1 MNIAVTSE
9 PRIASLQV
17 TKSEIIAH
25 LQDGRVISVPLAW
38 SWRLSE
44 ASPEQRNRFEI
55 LGNGQGVHWEE
66 LDEDISAWG
75 MLYGIPAHRPKS
87 RVKNTRLSTRA
98 ASRREKAAV

>member
-17 TKSEIIAH
+17 TKDEIIAH
-25 LQDGRVISVPLAW
+25 LQDGRTISVPLAW

-44 ASPEQRNRFEI
+44 ATREQRNCFEI

-66 LDEDISAWG
+66 LDEDIGAWG
-75 MLYGIPAHRPKS
+75 MLYGIPAHRPKPQMKKTI
-87 RVKNTRLSTRA
+87 RSTRR
-98 ASRREKAAV
+98 ASRREKAAA